1 MRMCIT
7 ILRIAVQVE
16 CTSLLQAKQA
26 HQVTQFQILNW
37 NEDGVCDNYKTV
49 TDINEE
55 VAKIQRRT
63 GNKSI
68 VVHCR
73 LVCNEH
79 FKCIE
84 CIC

>member
-1 MRMCIT
+1 MAASI
-7 ILRIAVQVE
+7 VQVN
-16 CTSLLQAKQA
+16 CTPVPLQTVEA

-37 NEDGVCDNYKTV
+37 NRDGVCDNFKTV
-49 TDINEE
+49 TDVNEE

-73 LVCNEH
+73 LVCNE
-79 FKCIE
+79 CID